1 MFCSLQDCHKD
12 ICHHCFPV
20 LNCSLDHENCKING
34 KFKEILDKNVILVT
48 GCAGFI
54 GSHVCEFMLKKGF
67 YVYGIDNM
75 HDNYDVLLKEQ
86 NVQILEKYKNF
97 KFSKEDICTTKIV
110 SKVKPYKII
119 HLASMSGVRNSL
131 NNPMDYVDSNIKG
144 FVNILEQSKDNNV
157 FHITYASSSSVYG
170 LNDTPFFE
178 NDIINK
184 CNSPYAASKK
194 CMEVF
199 AQTYS
204 QLYNIPIIG
213 LRFFTVYGPRGRP
226 DMAPYMFL
234 DSIHKGNSI
243 TQFGDGSSS
252 RDYTYI
258 DDIVNGIF
266 KATNHFKT
274 DIFNLG
280 NSKPTTLIDF
290 IKTIEEVTEKTAKI
304 NIIENQKGDVPTTC
318 ANIEYSNKI
327 LGYTP
332 IISLKDG
339 LQEMYNDYVK
349 YNSKKNNINTLN
361 HKL

>member
-1 MFCSLQDCHKD
+1 MFCELQDCNKE

-20 LNCSLDHENCKING
+20 LNCSLNHNYCNNNG

-54 GSHVCEFMLKKGF
+54 GSHTCEFMLKEGY

-86 NVQILEKYKNF
+86 NIQYLNKYDNF
-97 KFSKEDICTTKIV
+97 KFSKEDICTTQIV
-110 SKVKPYKII
+110 SRIKPYKII
-119 HLASMSGVRNSL
+119 HLASLSGVRNSISR
-131 NNPMDYVDSNIKG
+131 PIDYVDNNIKG
-144 FVNILEQSKDNNV
+144 FINILEQAKNSNV

-170 LNDTPFFE
+170 LNNPPFYE
-178 NDIINK
+178 HDIIDK

-204 QLYNIPIIG
+204 QLYSIPIVG

-226 DMAPYMFL
+226 DMAPHIFL
-234 DSIHKGNSI
+234 DSVHKGNPI

-252 RDYTYI
+252 RDYTYV
-258 DDIVNGIF
+258 DDIVDGIF

-274 DIFNLG
+274 DIFNFG
-280 NSKPTTLIDF
+280 NSKPITLTNF
-290 IKTIEEVTEKTAKI
+290 IKIIEEVTKKTAKI
-304 NIIENQKGDVPTTC
+304 NIIENQTGDVPTTC
-318 ANIEYSNKI
+318 ADIEYSKKV
-327 LGYTP
+327 LGYEPKT
-332 IISLKDG
+332 SLKDG
-339 LQEMYNDYVK
+339 LQKMYDYYVK
-349 YNSKKNNINTLN
+349 YNLEKTI
-361 HKL
+361 